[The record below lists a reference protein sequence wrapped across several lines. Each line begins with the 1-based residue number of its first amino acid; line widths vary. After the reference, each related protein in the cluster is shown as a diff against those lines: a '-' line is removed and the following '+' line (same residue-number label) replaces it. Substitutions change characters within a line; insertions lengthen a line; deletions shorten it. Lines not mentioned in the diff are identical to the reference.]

1 MVMRKLK
8 GLRPPRSGT
17 IKTFPTV
24 ISLPANQTSN
34 LKPQHLSANI
44 LKTKMSSLSCLAHVK
59 RFAADDGSIAR
70 PSAPPLACFTG
81 STWDRSGSMASMGG
95 SVGPAFY
102 DWVKDACSQAIQLGQ
117 HGFLF
122 ATTFD
127 ATADQRLV
135 NVPVRDVEIS
145 LRDATSWV
153 EPRGCTRLYD
163 TAIEDIARLRRA
175 AREFKANLP
184 RETRDLEPQIV
195 TAWSLMT
202 DGMDNHSQFTEA
214 DLRTAVSAARA
225 DGMICFFLAANCDG
239 QARGADYGFDQDMS
253 LTFTADRQCSDTA
266 FRGIS
271 TQLRAA
277 TSGASRAACALPA
290 LLRSTSQAP
299 PSPITPPRGA
309 RFSSAPTQ
317 NLRVGGNQ
325 LRQPAFPSTLL
336 RQNALSP
343 PRLRRC

>member
-1 MVMRKLK
+1 M
-8 GLRPPRSGT
+8 T
-17 IKTFPTV
+17 T
-24 ISLPANQTSN
+24 
-34 LKPQHLSANI
+34 
-44 LKTKMSSLSCLAHVK
+44 LSCIGHVK
-59 RFAADDGSIAR
+59 RIAADDGSISR

-102 DWVKDACSQAIQLGQ
+102 DWVKDACTQAIQLGQ

-135 NVPVRDVEIS
+135 DMPVREVEIS
-145 LRDATSWV
+145 QSVVNEWV

-175 AREFKANLP
+175 AREFKAKLP
-184 RETRDLEPQIV
+184 REIRDLEPQIV

-202 DGMDNHSQFTEA
+202 DGMDNSSTFTEA
-214 DLRTAVSAARA
+214 DLRTAVSAARD

-253 LTFTADRQCSDTA
+253 LTFTADRQCSDSA

-271 TQLRAA
+271 TQLRVA
-277 TSGASRAACALPA
+277 TSGANRAACALPA

-299 PSPITPPRGA
+299 PSPATPPQGA
-309 RFSSAPTQ
+309 RVSSAPTQ
-317 NLRVGGNQ
+317 NLRIGGNQ
-325 LRQPAFPSTLL
+325 LRQPAFPPTLL